1 MLYLKQK
8 IQNGSDAWVSVHG
21 PGTHGNWGRPCVLE
35 MGHLECDRRTPLPR
49 EQPGSPQLAGLCGG
63 IVAAAIIDRDLVDS
77 VGIQDNEA
85 VVGNGNGTKVPH
97 AVAELHPQAE
107 GLQRDADESGS

>member
-35 MGHLECDRRTPLPR
+35 MGHLVRDRRARLATAR
-49 EQPGSPQLAGLCGG
+49 EQPGSMQLAGLFRGV
-63 IVAAAIIDRDLVDS
+63 IAAAIIERDFVES
-77 VGIQDNEA
+77 VGIQDNE
-85 VVGNGNGTKVPH
+85 VVVRNGKGTEIPHEVP
-97 AVAELHPQAE
+97 
-107 GLQRDADESGS
+107 